1 MPVMEHLLYQFG
13 CILEI
18 SNRARLFLYSAIKS
32 HSVEEIESMKI
43 WYDTITDKY
52 FLSLQYDKTKIVFE
66 FYIYLYEWSHLVLS
80 ADFSSHV
87 ADMYLIAA
95 KVTTKT
101 TNFVHNRVIPV
112 YQNSFLRIGDV
123 GTFDID
129 DLKFLRYTVEPSQMY
144 GMLITENLGVS
155 LSTTGDMM
163 V

>member
-1 MPVMEHLLYQFG
+1 
-13 CILEI
+13 
-18 SNRARLFLYSAIKS
+18 
-32 HSVEEIESMKI
+32 
-43 WYDTITDKY
+43 
-52 FLSLQYDKTKIVFE
+52 
-66 FYIYLYEWSHLVLS
+66 
-80 ADFSSHV
+80 
-87 ADMYLIAA
+87 MYLNAA

-129 DLKFLRYTVEPSQMY
+129 DLKFLPYTAEPSQMY